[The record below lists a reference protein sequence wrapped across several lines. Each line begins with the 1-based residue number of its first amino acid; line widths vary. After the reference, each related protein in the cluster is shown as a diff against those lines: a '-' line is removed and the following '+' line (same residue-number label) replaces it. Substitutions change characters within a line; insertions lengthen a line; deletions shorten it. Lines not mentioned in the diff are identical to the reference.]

1 MLEEDRA
8 LERDTRPVAYGLG
21 RLFGA
26 GAGGRPARKGAD
38 GKSYVSFHFAVGQSS
53 SKAGAVAHQRYLER
67 AEDCV
72 VSFGNIADT
81 VDERARL
88 WEAIGD
94 RAVHRKGRIVIG
106 ADAPQALKEAVIA
119 RAGDW
124 GEEGRIGLRHFVDLR
139 QYWKW
144 MRGRTSSCCT
154 TAGVANP
161 TSKRSLKRAA
171 AVAGG
176 PVERPLGKVPAGSTE
191 AVASLWAELRRQ
203 NRHFSARDRHALL
216 EYCRRWTEYQEAR
229 AETEK
234 RGVMLLAE
242 DGSPEKESRWA
253 VRTRRLA
260 SRLDALRKEL
270 AMTPAAR
277 ARAPTPGR
285 PARRGEERLFDD

>member
-1 MLEEDRA
+1 MATAAAEAAQIRRLLEEEDRA
-8 LERDTRPVAYGLG
+8 LERDTRASASVRRACAQVVREERAAGRGGGRGRLLRNAWRRPPTRPVAYGLG

-26 GAGGRPARKGAD
+26 RAQRPSRKGAD
-38 GKSYVSFHFAVGQSS
+38 GKRYVTFHFAVGQSLS
-53 SKAGAVAHQRYLER
+53 RGGAVAHQRYLER

-72 VSFGNIADT
+72 VSFGNIADA

-94 RAVHRKGRIVIG
+94 RAVHRKGWIVIG
-106 ADAPQALKEAVIA
+106 ADAPEALKEAVIA

-144 MRGRTSSCCT
+144 MRVRTSGCCT

-171 AVAGG
+171 AVAGV

-191 AVASLWAELRRQ
+191 AVASLWTELRRQ
-203 NRHFSARDRHALL
+203 NRHFSAR
-216 EYCRRWTEYQEAR
+216 
-229 AETEK
+229 
-234 RGVMLLAE
+234 
-242 DGSPEKESRWA
+242 
-253 VRTRRLA
+253 
-260 SRLDALRKEL
+260 
-270 AMTPAAR
+270 
-277 ARAPTPGR
+277 APTPGR
-285 PARRGEERLFDD
+285 PPKKGEERLLDD